1 MEIVAQQSDTVICPL
16 AGGWQCGASGFLTW
30 AVSGPCILWVSQGS
44 VVHVLQ
50 NYDSGTLTS
59 VILLYL
65 IWVWT
70 VT

>member
-1 MEIVAQQSDTVICPL
+1 MEIVAQQSDAVICPL
-16 AGGWQCGASGFLTW
+16 AGVWQCRASGFLTW
-30 AVSGPCILWVSQGS
+30 AVSDPCILWVSQGS
-44 VVHVLQ
+44 VGHVLQ

-70 VT
+70 VM